1 VVVLEEDET
10 VAGGV
15 VGAGD
20 GDVAA
25 ELAGD
30 QALVADAG
38 VEAGDVVV
46 AVGEDEL
53 AARGVGGAIG
63 RVLLEQLGAGGVAGV
78 GDVQAAGLLIGV
90 ESRRDTAAGKVLG
103 GLALPRLGLAA
114 DGLEARR
121 GALLEESSVG
131 VAGTDRLE
139 LIGTAEPG

>member
-25 ELAGD
+25 ELTGV
-30 QALVADAG
+30 QALIANAG

-63 RVLLEQLGAGGVAGV
+63 AVLLKQLGAGGVTGV
-78 GDVQAAGLLIGV
+78 GDVQAASLLVGV
-90 ESRRDTAAGKVLG
+90 EGRRDTAAGEVLG
-103 GLALPRLGLAA
+103 GLALPRFGLCQRLSKPAA
-114 DGLEARR
+114 IR
-121 GALLEESSVG
+121 
-131 VAGTDRLE
+131 
-139 LIGTAEPG
+139 